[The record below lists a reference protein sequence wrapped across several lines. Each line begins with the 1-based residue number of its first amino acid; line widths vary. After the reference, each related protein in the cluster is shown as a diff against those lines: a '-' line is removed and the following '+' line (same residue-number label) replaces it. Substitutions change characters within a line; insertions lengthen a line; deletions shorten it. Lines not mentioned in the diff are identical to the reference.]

1 MRPHAC
7 GAAAL
12 ALLLCLA
19 LGIAVAGP
27 AQPVAVQI
35 GPALERIDLS
45 ASTYL
50 LEDPEGDLTLA
61 DVLSP
66 AQAARFQPGSA
77 KVGFSPSAFWL
88 RLRVASSAVQPA
100 AWWLDTGNRMLQE
113 ISLFAPDAQGRYQQ
127 QSAGTSRPF
136 VDRPLP
142 TPQFVFPVVLPPQQ
156 PVDLYLRLR
165 STGFGPVDVSPQLW
179 QPEAYQAR
187 AQVETTQWLFYL
199 GMAASLGLFNLLLFF
214 SIRDANYLR
223 YVLSLLAIVWSVCS
237 AAGGFGS
244 AFEYFWPDWPV
255 FEQIAWIA
263 SYLAAAYFSILFVSH
278 FVGLRTSWP
287 RVHQAMN
294 LCFAV
299 MLLIL
304 LGEIGATA
312 LQLDGIAG
320 PMQQAVLVADLALVV
335 LLVLASWCILA
346 LAWAGNRQ
354 ARFFCIAWLPFIAC
368 AVYATAAG
376 VAGRGVDPSL
386 LMWAS
391 AFELI
396 LMSLALADRINQE
409 RRARAQAQAALVT
422 GLQQSERELEI
433 KVVRRTAE
441 ASEALANQTAISEV
455 LQVISGAATDVQP
468 VFDAIARRALVLC
481 EARVAGVTRFD
492 GDMVHLVAC
501 HGVSAAATDAMRC
514 AFPMK
519 PGRDAVTAR
528 AVQERA
534 PAQIAD
540 LRDDPE
546 YEQQEMAARAGF
558 RSVLA
563 VPMLQEGQVVGAI
576 VVCREQPGAFD
587 AKQVRLLQ
595 TFADQ
600 AVIAVQNVRLF
611 REIQDKSRQLETAN
625 QHKSEFLANMSHELR
640 TPLNAIIGFSEVL
653 IERMFGELNEKQ
665 DDYLRDI
672 FSSGKHLL
680 SLINDI
686 LDLSKIEA
694 GRMELDLGDFD
705 IGTAIA
711 GALTLVR
718 ERAQRHAITLAFSG
732 GTELGS
738 LHADQRKFK
747 QILLNLLSN
756 AVKFTPAGGSVT
768 VRARLQGAALEVAVC
783 DTGSGISPEDQQR
796 LFEEFRQVGANSA
809 GRAEGTGLGL
819 ALARRFVELHG
830 GEIRVESALGQ
841 GSTFSFSLPLRSAPG
856 LPVEA
861 ATSAT

>member
-1 MRPHAC
+1 MAC
-7 GAAAL
+7 L
-12 ALLLCLA
+12 ARFLCLV
-19 LGIAVAGP
+19 LGIAAAAAAA
-27 AQPVAVQI
+27 AQPAAVQV

-50 LEDPEGDLTLA
+50 LEDPDGHLSLE
-61 DVLSP
+61 DVQSP
-66 AQAARFQPGSA
+66 AQAARFEPGSA

-88 RLRVASSAVQPA
+88 RLRVASSAAQPLT
-100 AWWLDTGNRMLQE
+100 WWFDTGNRMLQE
-113 ISLFAPDAQGRYQQ
+113 IDLFAPDAQGSYRR
-127 QSAGTSRPF
+127 QSAGTNRPF
-136 VDRPLP
+136 ADRPLP
-142 TPQFVFPVVLPPQQ
+142 TPQFVFPLVLAPQQ
-156 PVDLYLRLR
+156 AVDLYLRVR

-179 QPEAYQAR
+179 QPGAYQAR
-187 AQVETTQWLFYL
+187 AQLERTQWLVYL
-199 GMAASLGLFNLLLFF
+199 GMAASLGLFNLLLYF

-237 AAGGFGS
+237 AGGGFGS

-255 FEQIAWIA
+255 FEQVAWIA

-278 FVGLRTSWP
+278 FVGLRSSWP
-287 RVHQAMN
+287 RLHQAMN
-294 LCFAV
+294 LSFVV

-312 LQLDGIAG
+312 LQVSGVAG
-320 PMQQAVLVADLALVV
+320 PMQQAVLVADLALAV
-335 LLVLASWCILA
+335 LLVLASWGILA
-346 LAWAGNRQ
+346 LAVAGNRQ
-354 ARFFCIAWLPFIAC
+354 ARFFCIAWLPFIVC
-368 AVYATAAG
+368 AVYAAVAG
-376 VAGRGVDPSL
+376 VAGRGVDPSM

-391 AFELI
+391 AFELV
-396 LMSLALADRINQE
+396 LMSLALADRFNQE
-409 RRARAQAQAALVT
+409 RRARAQAQAALVS

-433 KVVRRTAE
+433 KVARRTAE
-441 ASEALANQTAISEV
+441 ATEALANQTAISEV
-455 LQVISGAATDVQP
+455 LQVISGAPTDVQP

-481 EARVAGVTRFD
+481 DARIAGVTRFD
-492 GDMVHLVAC
+492 GDLVHLVAC
-501 HGVSAAATDAMRC
+501 QGVSPTATDAMRS

-546 YEQQEMAARAGF
+546 YEQKELAARAGF

-563 VPMLQEGQVVGAI
+563 VPMLQDIRAVGAI

-587 AKQVRLLQ
+587 DRQVRLLQ

-600 AVIAVQNVRLF
+600 AVIAVGNVRMF

-665 DDYLRDI
+665 DDYLKDI

-694 GRMELDLGDFD
+694 GRMELELGEFD

-711 GALTLVR
+711 GALTLVK
-718 ERAQRHAITLAFSG
+718 ERAQRHAITLAFAG
-732 GTELGS
+732 DAELGS

-756 AVKFTPAGGSVT
+756 AVKFTPDGGSVT
-768 VRARLQGAALEVAVC
+768 VSAGLQGEMLDIAVC
-783 DTGSGISPEDQQR
+783 DTGTGISAEDQQR
-796 LFEEFRQVGANSA
+796 LFEEFRQVGSNSA
-809 GRAEGTGLGL
+809 GKAEGTGLGL

-830 GEIRVESALGQ
+830 GEIRVDSALGQ

-856 LPVEA
+856 IPGEA